1 MSAHSRHRA
10 HHRKPR
16 ARRERQFRNGEV
28 RRERGFGRG
37 GTAAASMRQYLTAG
51 VALVGASAIAV
62 APVAPAP
69 VAPAPPE
76 IRVAS
81 PDVRLAAASLLNIPA
96 NLIADLV
103 NIPNSEVRAVDYAA
117 RSLFFSGPWW
127 VVGPVN
133 LWGVDPGDPSHFR
146 AVVHFMLP
154 FPALSGLGL
163 PQDSQDGLGQ
173 QLWYTAATVLPVD
186 RFCDSDGCMPN
197 VPTSPITGV
206 AGLDA
211 LLWYAAIGTAQ
222 LQLPIFSTWLTP
234 DRLLDMV
241 FGGYEFDAESPGIIS
256 PDGKVYD
263 LLGIPG
269 TVDVDGQQAMPWY
282 GDKFQLDPIRP
293 FFNYFNHL
301 MADPADNPIRLPSLE
316 EIGRAVQAL
325 IASMVVAWNPF
336 TQGSPLCPGTCQWV
350 DDLNIDSP
358 DIVKF
363 IGKLWPGN
371 EIIDTWVAAYDRLEA
386 NWPSQ
391 EIIDRSVDLL
401 QQEFWSFGNPSPPA
415 SWSGGFNFSTLAPL
429 FHKMWT
435 DFGFDPPPLNFDEVD
450 PDSPLGPVDD
460 PPVDELQF
468 SEKLSQPTIPPSTT
482 SNVVTVD
489 LNAAPYAPDSQV
501 TKDWSVQPPQDV
513 PPITPAVTQSPAA
526 AVPNA
531 TDPKAGPA
539 LPRETTRDGNISVPG
554 KVGGNGTRHR
564 GLLRDALTS
573 AGEQINSSI
582 SNVTGGLTGGTKTDN
597 TDKTGSTGN
606 TGGTDNTGS
615 TGDSGGK
622 HRAE

>member
-1 MSAHSRHRA
+1 
-10 HHRKPR
+10 
-16 ARRERQFRNGEV
+16 
-28 RRERGFGRG
+28 
-37 GTAAASMRQYLTAG
+37 MRQYLTAG

-76 IRVAS
+76 IRIAS
-81 PDVRLAAASLLNIPA
+81 PEVRLAAASLLNIPA

-146 AVVHFMLP
+146 AVMHFVLP

-241 FGGYEFDAESPGIIS
+241 FGGYEFDAESPGIIN

-269 TVDVDGQQAMPWY
+269 TVDVDGQPAMPWY
-282 GDKFQLDPIRP
+282 GDNFQLDPIKP

-336 TQGSPLCPGTCQWV
+336 TAGSPLCPGTCQWV

-371 EIIDTWVAAYDRLEA
+371 EIIDTWVAAYDRVEA

-391 EIIDRSVDLL
+391 EIIDRSVELL

-435 DFGFDPPPLNFDEVD
+435 DLGFTPPPLNTDEVD
-450 PDSPLGPVDD
+450 PDTLEPLPAA
-460 PPVDELQF
+460 PLALRA
-468 SEKLSQPTIPPSTT
+468 SEEVSQPTLPPSMTPNLIT
-482 SNVVTVD
+482 LDVNTDPV
-489 LNAAPYAPDSQV
+489 APDSQV
-501 TKDWSVQPPQDV
+501 TEKVSTQAQQDV
-513 PPITPAVTQSPAA
+513 PPITPAATVAPANAA
-526 AVPNA
+526 AVPNDA
-531 TDPKAGPA
+531 DP
-539 LPRETTRDGNISVPG
+539 ETGQTLDSASKPVEKPLLIDATRDGNMAVPG
-554 KVGGNGTRHR
+554 TVGGNGAKSR
-564 GLLRDALTS
+564 GGLGGVLKS
-573 AGEQINSSI
+573 AADRFSSSI
-582 SNVTGGLTGGTKTDN
+582 SNALTGGTKA
-597 TDKTGSTGN
+597 GN
-606 TGGTDNTGS
+606 TS
-615 TGDSGGK
+615 TGDTKAGESGTGDTQSRQSTGGR
-622 HRAE
+622 HHAE